1 MRSSEAV
8 STDVEVRVHALELLV
23 LRLLGVV
30 RDALKGDRVVAL
42 ARELDD
48 FCRRSTRDATLE
60 GGQASAF
67 VRSRKRVQMT
77 NSITR
82 SSLSL
87 DCDPLELWEAAER
100 LLEVGR
106 PYLTRDSPA
115 TRNSVRMS
123 AAAACHP
130 KMMGYPRVA
139 SADDKVSK
147 SRQRGL
153 EVGVA

>member
-30 RDALKGDRVVAL
+30 RDALKSDRVVAL
-42 ARELDD
+42 SRELDD
-48 FCRRSTRDATLE
+48 FCRRSTRDATLG

-67 VRSRKRVQMT
+67 VRSEKRVQRT

-87 DCDPLELWEAAER
+87 DRDPLEFWEAAER

-106 PYLTRDSPA
+106 PDLTRDSPA
-115 TRNSVRMS
+115 KRNSVRKS
-123 AAAACHP
+123 AAAARYP
-130 KMMGYPRVA
+130 TRRGYPRVA
-139 SADDKVSK
+139 SADDEVAK

-153 EVGVA
+153 EIGVA